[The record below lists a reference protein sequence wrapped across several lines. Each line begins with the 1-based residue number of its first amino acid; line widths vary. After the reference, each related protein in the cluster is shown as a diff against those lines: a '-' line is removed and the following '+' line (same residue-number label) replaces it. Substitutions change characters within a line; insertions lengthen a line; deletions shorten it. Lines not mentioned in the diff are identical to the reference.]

1 MSFVYSIRH
10 IKNTISVFFFQNT
23 GVSVPEHS
31 VLFFF
36 FFLSQGIVP
45 SDQFHEK
52 GLKSKNEV
60 TRLCCSVCVWNL
72 TVLLLKKLNQ
82 PASWQPVW
90 SYKLSSTHPVLFFYC
105 LKWQIHNWNTNLP
118 SFQSLKLLGTTV
130 KKGFSNTKIRAAF
143 LKFAF

>member
-60 TRLCCSVCVWNL
+60 MLLCLRVKSNCALTEEAQSTSLVATSVIL
-72 TVLLLKKLNQ
+72 
-82 PASWQPVW
+82 
-90 SYKLSSTHPVLFFYC
+90 
-105 LKWQIHNWNTNLP
+105 
-118 SFQSLKLLGTTV
+118 
-130 KKGFSNTKIRAAF
+130 
-143 LKFAF
+143 